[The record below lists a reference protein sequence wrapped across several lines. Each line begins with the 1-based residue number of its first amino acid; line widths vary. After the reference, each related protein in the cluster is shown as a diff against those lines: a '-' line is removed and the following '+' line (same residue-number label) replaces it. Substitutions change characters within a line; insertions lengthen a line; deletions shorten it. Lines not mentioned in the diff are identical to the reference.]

1 MEFPLK
7 EGEVRI
13 NKESFTNRVF
23 RTYID
28 AEYNVLDY
36 GSSLSLEEREAVT
49 VMDFSDSIKFSGETL
64 DSFEY
69 FPALERLDI
78 SSEGEIVLGTM
89 KEDQYWTIS
98 ADGTKIRYRSEG
110 EWERRKNEK
119 H

>member
-13 NKESFTNRVF
+13 NKESFTSRVF

-36 GSSLSLEEREAVT
+36 GSSLSLER
-49 VMDFSDSIKFSGETL
+49 
-64 DSFEY
+64 
-69 FPALERLDI
+69 PDI
-78 SSEGEIVLGTM
+78 SSAGEIVPETM
-89 KEDQYWTIS
+89 KENQYWTIS
-98 ADGTKIRYRSEG
+98 ADGTKVRYRSEG
-110 EWERRKNEK
+110 EWERRKNAK